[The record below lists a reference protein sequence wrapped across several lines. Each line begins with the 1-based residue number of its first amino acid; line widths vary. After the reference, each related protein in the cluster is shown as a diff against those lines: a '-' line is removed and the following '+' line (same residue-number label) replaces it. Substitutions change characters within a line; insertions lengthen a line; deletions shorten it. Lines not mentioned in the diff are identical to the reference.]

1 MTSILLPWVLK
12 PNSDFGEAAKLYIL
26 GGVWQQFL
34 RAINPTFQKSPH
46 KKQLFFMI
54 FQSVKTAKNIKKC
67 NKMPQGGEDI
77 PVQKH
82 TRPEHYPHP
91 VNPN

>member
-34 RAINPTFQKSPH
+34 RAINPTFQKSPN
-46 KKQLFFMI
+46 KKQLFFMT
-54 FQSVKTAKNIKKC
+54 FKSVKTANYKKMQQ
-67 NKMPQGGEDI
+67 NTTGWGRYSGPKA
-77 PVQKH
+77 
-82 TRPEHYPHP
+82 Y
-91 VNPN
+91 

>member
-1 MTSILLPWVLK
+1 
-12 PNSDFGEAAKLYIL
+12 
-26 GGVWQQFL
+26 
-34 RAINPTFQKSPH
+34 
-46 KKQLFFMI
+46 MI